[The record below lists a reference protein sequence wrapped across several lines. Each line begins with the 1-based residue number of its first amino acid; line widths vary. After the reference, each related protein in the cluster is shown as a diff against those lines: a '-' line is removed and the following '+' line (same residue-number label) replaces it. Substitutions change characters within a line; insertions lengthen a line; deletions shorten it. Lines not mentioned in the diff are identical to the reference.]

1 MNIKIVKLFQSS
13 LFQLK
18 SFIKKIVKTKKNIDK
33 EKIKDICMSAV
44 IHDPWFEQNLIY
56 IEKVDNKWYDLKII
70 NEDTNIWYPVKIELT
85 NTDLEYHLSCKESL
99 IFSLT
104 GIDPEHVT
112 KNSHWSK
119 IIEMIKS
126 NNIQEHT
133 DVFYIII
140 DNKEKEN
147 VIINTLK
154 SLKNI
159 ELNINHFP
167 FLINW
172 SLNNDFDK
180 ERIIPTK
187 ELLNKF
193 KELIMIFENKVKKEH

>member
-13 LFQLK
+13 LIQLRN
-18 SFIKKIVKTKKNIDK
+18 FIKKVIKNKKNVDK

-44 IHDPWFEQNLIY
+44 IHEQWFEQNLIY

-70 NEDTNIWYPVKIELT
+70 NEDTNTWYPVKIELV
-85 NTDLEYHLSCKESL
+85 NTEEEYHLSCKESL

-104 GIDPEHVT
+104 GIEPDHIT
-112 KNSHWSK
+112 KNSHWTK
-119 IIEMIKS
+119 IIDVIKS
-126 NNIQEHT
+126 NNIKEHP
-133 DVFYIII
+133 DVFYIVV
-140 DNKEKEN
+140 DVKEKDN

-159 ELNINHFP
+159 KININHFP
-167 FLINW
+167 FMINW
-172 SLNNDFDK
+172 SHNNDFDK
-180 ERIIPTK
+180 DKIVSTK

-193 KELIMIFENKVKKEH
+193 KELIILLESKQKKEH

>member
-70 NEDTNIWYPVKIELT
+70 NEDSGLWYPIKVEFANIEE
-85 NTDLEYHLSCKESL
+85 EYHLSCKESL
-99 IFSLT
+99 VFSLT
-104 GIDPEHVT
+104 GIDPEHLT

-119 IIEMIKS
+119 IIDVIKS
-126 NNIQEHT
+126 NNIQEHS
-133 DVFYIII
+133 DVFYIVL
-140 DNKEKEN
+140 DVKEKEN
-147 VIINTLK
+147 IIIHTLK

-159 ELNINHFP
+159 KINMNHFP
-167 FLINW
+167 FMIKW
-172 SLNNDFDK
+172 SKNNDFDK
-180 ERIIPTK
+180 DKVISTK

-193 KELIMIFENKVKKEH
+193 QELIILFEENKKKEQ

>member
-13 LFQLK
+13 LYQLK

-119 IIEMIKS
+119 IIEIIKS
-126 NNIQEHT
+126 NNIKEHT

-147 VIINTLK
+147 IIINTLK

-159 ELNINHFP
+159 DLNINHFP

-180 ERIIPTK
+180 ERIIPTS

-193 KELIMIFENKVKKEH
+193 KELIMLFESKIKKEH